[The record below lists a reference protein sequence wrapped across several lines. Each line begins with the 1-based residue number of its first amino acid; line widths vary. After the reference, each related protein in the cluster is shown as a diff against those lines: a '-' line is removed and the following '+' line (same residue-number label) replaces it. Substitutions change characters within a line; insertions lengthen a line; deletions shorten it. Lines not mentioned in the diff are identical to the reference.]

1 MIWRAP
7 VVTGSFASHWR
18 FAWILMVF
26 SFGSRSRSTLK
37 QTGLSGQSCVDGPW
51 SQSGIVP
58 VTGEQGASVV
68 GLE

>member
-1 MIWRAP
+1 
-7 VVTGSFASHWR
+7 
-18 FAWILMVF
+18 MVF